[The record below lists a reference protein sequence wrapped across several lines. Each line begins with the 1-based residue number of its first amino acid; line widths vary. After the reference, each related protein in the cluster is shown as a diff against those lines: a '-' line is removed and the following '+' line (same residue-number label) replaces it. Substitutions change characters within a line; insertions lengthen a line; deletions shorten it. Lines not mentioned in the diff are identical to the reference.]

1 MMQYNALKTFISPK
15 DIANMI
21 LFLCSPAGAR
31 ISGQALP
38 IDGYTYTLGQ

>member
-1 MMQYNALKTFISPK
+1 VQYNALKTFISPK

-21 LFLCSPAGAR
+21 VFLCSSAGAR

-38 IDGYTYTLGQ
+38 VDGYTYTLGQ